1 VKVKEEIN
9 RGASM
14 EIGKIDFNHIDRLEL
29 LKAYNSYISDKVFY
43 FIQERIDLEFEK
55 EINFNDLIGQS
66 QYFELNM
73 EKYYKGFWN
82 LKLDIKVYLY
92 KHLAENYK
100 EMYYII
106 INRNVK
112 IMEDLIFK
120 EKKGDDYS

>member
-1 VKVKEEIN
+1 
-9 RGASM
+9 M